1 MSASGRTGSRRER
14 TGSTS
19 SSEGGPALGA
29 LLRIDYGAAA
39 ASSERLVASAVS
51 ASGATGAVLGLS
63 GGLDSA
69 VTAAICS
76 RACAT
81 TGIIMPD
88 SEVTPRSE
96 TEDAQD
102 LAGRLGIAHRTVD
115 IAPIVRE
122 LARHVEHDARALGNA
137 RARIRMCLLY
147 HHANASRA
155 IVVGTSD
162 RSECLIGYFTK
173 HGDGAA
179 DVLPIAS
186 LYKTQVRAM
195 AGHLGLPA
203 AIAAKKT
210 APHPSEGHDAEG
222 ELGMAY
228 EEIDAAL
235 HCIVDRNMGDA
246 EAAREARVSE
256 ETVARVR
263 AMREASAHK
272 RAPAPGACGP

>member
-1 MSASGRTGSRRER
+1 ML
-14 TGSTS
+14 
-19 SSEGGPALGA
+19 GG

-39 ASSERLVASAVS
+39 ATAERLVASTVS
-51 ASGATGAVLGLS
+51 ASGATGAVRGLS

-69 VTAAICS
+69 VTAAICAT
-76 RACAT
+76 ACAT
-81 TGIIMPD
+81 TGLIMPD
-88 SEVTPRSE
+88 SEVTPHSE

-122 LARHVEHDARALGNA
+122 LARHVEHDALAPGNARARPPRAPGHVERDARALGNA

-147 HHANASRA
+147 HHANAARA

-195 AGHLGLPA
+195 AGHLGLPV
-203 AIAAKKT
+203 AIAEKKS
-210 APHPSEGHDAEG
+210 APHLWEGHDAEG

-228 EEIDAAL
+228 EEVDAAL
-235 HCIVDRNMGDA
+235 HCIVDRGMGDA
-246 EAAREARVSE
+246 EAARAARISE

>member
-1 MSASGRTGSRRER
+1 VAER
-14 TGSTS
+14 
-19 SSEGGPALGA
+19 GA
-29 LLRIDYGAAA
+29 
-39 ASSERLVASAVS
+39 VARD
-51 ASGATGAVLGLS
+51 TGAEFDV
-63 GGLDSA
+63 GGTKIAVFNHDGMHALESTCAHQDGSIAPGEIKDGVVECPLHFWHYDIKTGRLLD
-69 VTAAICS
+69 
-76 RACAT
+76 
-81 TGIIMPD
+81 D

-203 AIAAKKT
+203 AIAEKKS
-210 APHPSEGHDAEG
+210 APHLWEGHDAEG
-222 ELGMAY
+222 ELGMTY